1 MNSLELKNKL
11 QIENDKN
18 KQFIENLIST
28 IEELEEYEIKRKKL
42 MQALIDDLVSLKT
55 AVNNQSKLLTK
66 ISMIEKIV
74 DNK

>member
-1 MNSLELKNKL
+1 MNGLELKNKL

-42 MQALIDDLVSLKT
+42 IQALIDDLVSLKT

-74 DNK
+74 GNK